1 MKSLNPLL
9 LSLTA
14 TRFTHRYKAIRNKG
28 NSQCPTSPGQ
38 CEVLKEDSS
47 WSKPMDLKK
56 APYSAHNVRN
66 RSKLVN

>member
-1 MKSLNPLL
+1 MTMKQILVIDDEVDIRELTKI
-9 LSLTA
+9 SLT
-14 TRFTHRYKAIRNKG
+14 
-28 NSQCPTSPGQ
+28 GQ